1 MCVYDI
7 FVPYAG
13 ALVEHPSGLA
23 RSAAVSPEQL
33 RSAGL
38 QFSSATL
45 SGNFE
50 VTGPHVILDL
60 CCLKTHKL
68 VLLPEGKFIHVFFS
82 FLAIVSNRGTQK
94 RPPSVSQADG
104 SFVGR
109 SPICLLRPPASKTL
123 LCYQGFY
130 THTNAPSR
138 GNCKIHVLPWLKRRT
153 TENHTE
159 Y

>member
-50 VTGPHVILDL
+50 VTGPQVILDL

-68 VLLPEGKFIHVFFS
+68 VLLPEGKSIHVFFFFS
-82 FLAIVSNRGTQK
+82 RHCIKQRYTEAATFGV
-94 RPPSVSQADG
+94 P
-104 SFVGR
+104 GR
-109 SPICLLRPPASKTL
+109 
-123 LCYQGFY
+123 
-130 THTNAPSR
+130 
-138 GNCKIHVLPWLKRRT
+138 W
-153 TENHTE
+153 
-159 Y
+159 